1 MADIDI
7 LSSLDPVALD
17 CACADL
23 VYAASDGED
32 LVARIE
38 SLNGWHT
45 LDYGEKIGLGSK
57 GYTLVAIG

>member
-1 MADIDI
+1 MADIGI

-17 CACADL
+17 CACA
-23 VYAASDGED
+23 D

-45 LDYGEKIGLGSK
+45 LDYGEQIGLGSK
-57 GYTLVAIG
+57 DYTLVAIG